1 MSRAGKPRA
10 FLAGLALA
18 AALLA
23 SCTDE
28 NGGAATP
35 EATATAT
42 PTPRPTAT
50 ATATAA
56 APAATALAEPAP
68 TSTPPA
74 EVRARAERT
83 FEHLRVLAVE
93 IGERVAGTEEERT
106 AAAYVASQFEAAGY
120 AVTLEEFEVEFRIT
134 EGSVSIEGEGAPVP
148 GFPLA
153 ESLSGEATG
162 PLVFA
167 GLGEPDELADV
178 DAEGAIVL
186 LDRGVLTF
194 ADKARNAE
202 RAGAAGVVVVNRNP
216 GDLYGTLGPDPS
228 VSIPVIGVAGR
239 YGQPLRALAEDRA
252 EVTIRS
258 VVGSEPRTS
267 QNVVARPEDGECRA
281 YLGAHYDSINGPG
294 ANDNASGTALLIELA
309 GVSRAEG
316 FADALCFIAFGAE
329 EIGLFGSRAF
339 VQAHDVAGAAFM
351 LNFDMVAR
359 IGEQTGDGPRFI
371 GGDETLADLGAS
383 VAADLGYDIPRGAF
397 PQNASSDHASFSEAG
412 VPAITMHSGGAE
424 FIHTPQDTIDT
435 VSVEDLAVFLDVSI
449 ALLRRLVDERI
460 R

>member
-1 MSRAGKPRA
+1 MNRAARPRA
-10 FLAGLALA
+10 FLAALALA

-23 SCTDE
+23 SCTD
-28 NGGAATP
+28 GAGDAPTGEATP
-35 EATATAT
+35 APTATPIATATAT
-42 PTPRPTAT
+42 VAT
-50 ATATAA
+50 
-56 APAATALAEPAP
+56 PAATALADPTP

-93 IGERVAGTEEERT
+93 IGERVAGTEEERM
-106 AAAYVASQFEAAGY
+106 AAAYIASQFEAAGY
-120 AVTLEEFEVEFRIT
+120 VVTLEEFGVEFQIT

-153 ESLSGEATG
+153 ESPSGEATG

-167 GLGEPDELADV
+167 GLGEPGELAGV
-178 DAEGAIVL
+178 DAGGAIVL

-202 RAGAAGVVVVNRNP
+202 RAGAAGVVIVNRNP
-216 GDLYGTLGPDPS
+216 GDLYGTLGPDAG

-239 YGQPLRALAEDRA
+239 YGQPLRALADDGA

-281 YLGAHYDSINGPG
+281 YLGAHYDSIRGPG
-294 ANDNASGTALLIELA
+294 ANDNASGAALLIELA

-316 FADALCFIAFGAE
+316 FADTLCFIAFGAE

-339 VQAHDVAGAAFM
+339 VQAHNVSGAAFM

-371 GGDETLADLGAS
+371 EGDTVLADLGAS
-383 VAADLGYDIPRGAF
+383 VAADLGYEIPPGAF
-397 PQNASSDHASFSEAG
+397 PRNASSDHASFGEAG
-412 VPAITMHSGGAE
+412 VPAITVHSGGAE